1 MKASSATRLSELST
15 DLADLVS
22 RCAPS
27 VVAVRVGAA
36 RSVSGI
42 VWRQGSVVTAA
53 EALEDEAASL
63 RVTSATTSDLEARLL
78 GRDPTTDVA
87 LLAVDNLPDT
97 PLPTVGSESLRPG
110 ALALALGRSSD
121 HGAIAT
127 FGSVAV
133 AGSLWHSQLGGRID
147 RLVRLNASLSQA
159 SEGGAVLDMHGRLVG
174 MAVFGPR
181 RSVLAIPS
189 VTIGRV
195 VEQILSKG
203 RVNRGYLGVAMQPVR
218 LPEAQQ
224 KVADSEVGL
233 LVSAVDAHSGAGQ
246 AGVLLGDVIVSWNG
260 EPIRD
265 YRQVQRALG
274 PESVGSTVVL
284 GVLRGGARSDLH
296 LSVGERPAPE

>member
-1 MKASSATRLSELST
+1 MKSSSASPLSEFSS

-27 VVAVRVGAA
+27 VVAIRLRAA
-36 RSVSGI
+36 RSISGI

-53 EALEDEAASL
+53 EALDDESASL
-63 RVTSATTSDLEARLL
+63 RVTSATASDLEARLV
-78 GRDPTTDVA
+78 GRDRTTDVA
-87 LLAVDNLPDT
+87 LLAVESLPDT
-97 PLPTVGSESLRPG
+97 PLPTVDAESLRPG
-110 ALALALGRSSD
+110 ELALALGRSSE
-121 HGAIAT
+121 HGAIAA

-133 AGSLWHSQLGGRID
+133 AGSPWHSQLGGRID
-147 RLVRLNASLSQA
+147 RFVRLSASLTQA
-159 SEGGAVLDMHGRLVG
+159 AEGGAVLDVHGRLLG

-181 RSVLAIPS
+181 RTVLAIPS

-195 VEQILSKG
+195 VEQILAKG
-203 RVNRGYLGVAMQPVR
+203 RVNRGYLGIAMQPVR

-224 KVADSEVGL
+224 RVANSEVGL
-233 LVSAVDAHSGAGQ
+233 LVSGVDSRSGAAQ

-284 GVLRGGARSDLH
+284 GAVRGGALVDLR
-296 LSVGERPAPE
+296 LSVGERPASE